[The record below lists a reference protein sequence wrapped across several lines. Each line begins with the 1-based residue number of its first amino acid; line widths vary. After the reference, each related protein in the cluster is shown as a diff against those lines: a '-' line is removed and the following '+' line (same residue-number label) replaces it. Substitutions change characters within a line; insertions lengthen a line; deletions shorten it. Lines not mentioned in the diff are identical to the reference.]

1 MLKRHNTSKEDD
13 FTQQFIDSIG
23 FTKYHY
29 LVFFVG
35 ALILIANGM
44 QIILQAFLV
53 SLLRTIEEINIYDLA
68 VINFCENIGY
78 SIAYIIIMF
87 YGKHFKN
94 KITIQIVSVIC
105 LICNGLGILIFE
117 FKFVLVNRFFI
128 GMCLG
133 ALDIL
138 IFVMLLEM
146 FSSKIRGFMSCIILA
161 FNPLGQV
168 ISSLIAFWK
177 LDEQVVE
184 NNYYL
189 LLHFPF
195 YILLVVVILV
205 IFFQESP
212 RHLFEEGKYET
223 GIATYTNTNKNDKV
237 DKGNSKTKIASF
249 MRQKTA
255 MLEEDHEKASHND
268 KFKTVAED
276 LKFVDLFHQPLNY
289 TLTIIVFSLFAGFIY
304 NGVYFL
310 LPTNAP
316 QLTRHEVLRLLL
328 SVSVDIPSNIF
339 ASVIIETNYFGRLKT
354 IMLGWIIGLIFSV
367 ISAILPQ
374 HIIFMVMIKFGI
386 TLSVCALIVYACE
399 LYPKNLRTSIVSL
412 FNLGR
417 RLSVMIAPLIVSFVT
432 DSIEENTVY
441 AIFAIMSLIS
451 VLLNMTFKIET
462 RDKILD
468 DLEIMSYT
476 N

>member
-1 MLKRHNTSKEDD
+1 MIKRQGTNKEVD

-68 VINFCENIGY
+68 IINFCENVGY
-78 SIAYIIIMF
+78 SIAYLIIMF
-87 YGKHFKN
+87 YGKNLKN

-105 LICNGLGILIFE
+105 LICNGLGIMIFA
-117 FKFVLVNRFFI
+117 FKFVLINRFFI

-146 FSSKIRGFMSCIILA
+146 FSSKIRGFMSCIILV

-195 YILLVVVILV
+195 YILIVVVILV

-223 GIATYTNTNKNDKV
+223 GISTYLNNNKNTKV
-237 DKGNSKTKIASF
+237 ASF

-255 MLEEDHEKASHND
+255 ILEEEQEKASHND
-268 KFKTVAED
+268 KFKTIADD
-276 LKFVDLFHQPLNY
+276 LKFSDLFYQPLNY
-289 TLTIIVFSLFAGFIY
+289 TLIIIFFSLFAGFIY

-316 QLTRHEVLRLLL
+316 GLTRHEVLRLLL
-328 SVSVDIPSNIF
+328 SVSIDIPSNIF

-354 IMLGWIIGLIFSV
+354 IMLGWIIGLICSLV
-367 ISAILPQ
+367 CSISPQ
-374 HIIFMVMIKFGI
+374 NIIFMVMIKFGI
-386 TLSVCALIVYACE
+386 TLSVSALIIYACE

-417 RLSVMIAPLIVSFVT
+417 RLSVMVAPLIVSLVA
-432 DSIEENTVY
+432 DEIQENLVY
-441 AIFAIMSLIS
+441 VIFALICLIS
-451 VLLNMTFKIET
+451 IFLNYTFKIET
-462 RDKILD
+462 RDKVLD
-468 DLEIMSYT
+468 DLEIMSYPS
-476 N
+476 